1 MPPSGYFLKILMKG
15 LLYMANSIY
24 KTRTNYVHVSDEERF
39 REICRLCTTS
49 DGDRLT
55 AITSK
60 DDNGKPV
67 IGFYTESDV
76 DGYLLDENN
85 NIADVDA
92 DDFDDESDYETS
104 YDRFLKDIQSV
115 LDPADALI
123 ITTIGYEKMRWLI
136 GNTTIVT
143 RNDIKYENLES
154 LSLNMARKMLNK
166 PEWNTK
172 MYS

>member
-1 MPPSGYFLKILMKG
+1 
-15 LLYMANSIY
+15 MANSIY

-55 AITSK
+55 VITSK

-76 DGYLLDENN
+76 DGYLLDEKN

-143 RNDIKYENLES
+143 CNDIKHSNLES
-154 LSLNMARKMLNK
+154 LSLCMAREMLNK

-172 MYS
+172 MYF